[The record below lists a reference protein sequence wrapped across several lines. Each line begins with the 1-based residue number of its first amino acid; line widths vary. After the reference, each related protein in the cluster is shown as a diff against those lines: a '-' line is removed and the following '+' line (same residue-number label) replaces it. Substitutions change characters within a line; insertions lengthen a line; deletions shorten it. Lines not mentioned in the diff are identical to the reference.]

1 MLKIECK
8 AFYEYINKL
17 CKTFKIFNN
26 LENLFDIKIAEYA
39 ITSKLRQNFAL
50 RYINL
55 CEQLPHFYP
64 YRLDGS

>member
-55 CEQLPHFYP
+55 C
-64 YRLDGS
+64 D